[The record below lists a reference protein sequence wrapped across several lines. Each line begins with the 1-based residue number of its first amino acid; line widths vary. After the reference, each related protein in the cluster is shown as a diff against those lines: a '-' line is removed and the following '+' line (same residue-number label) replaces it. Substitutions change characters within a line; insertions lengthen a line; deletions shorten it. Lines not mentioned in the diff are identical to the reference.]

1 MGTWGPN
8 CTERCPPNCI
18 NNQCDIGNGY
28 CVWGCDSNNCFN
40 NKCDFQTGV
49 CMNGCLARR
58 AGQYCSR
65 CMLFLSFYVRLRYQS
80 IVPLKR
86 IPRLKTY
93 Y

>member
-8 CTERCPPNCI
+8 CTEQCPPNCI
-18 NNQCDIGNGY
+18 HNQCDIGNGY

-49 CMNGCLARR
+49 CMNGCVARR
-58 AGQYCSR
+58 GGQYCSK
-65 CMLFLSFYVRLRYQS
+65 CMLLFSFYVRFRYHLMVQS
-80 IVPLKR
+80 NK
-86 IPRLKTY
+86 Y